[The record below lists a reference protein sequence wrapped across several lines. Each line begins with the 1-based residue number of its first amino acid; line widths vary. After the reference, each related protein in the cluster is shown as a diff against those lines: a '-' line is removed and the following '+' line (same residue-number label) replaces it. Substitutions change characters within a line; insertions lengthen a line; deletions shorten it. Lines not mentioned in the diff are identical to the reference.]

1 MIAFCFGLLTVN
13 FAPLWSDASGVLKII
28 GDRSG
33 AKLWEKAFS
42 DLNLEDS
49 GEIDV
54 GPSKIDKSNTLA
66 LSNTIW
72 EGNQVDLKSRTEGLH
87 DKV

>member
-72 EGNQVDLKSRTEGLH
+72 QGHQVDLKAQMEGLH